1 MPSIYYH
8 RNFRQGNF
16 YHLLNRGANK
26 LNIFRDITDYITF
39 TEILQYYLNYPN
51 GKALSILQKHSKKS
65 KIKLLQVRN
74 LESSFELHG
83 YCLMPN
89 HFHLLVCQKH
99 KPENNNSISNYMRRV
114 MITYAMYT
122 HYKYKRSGA
131 LFQGRYKN
139 VSVDTKDQLLYLSKY
154 IHLNPLPLLSGLKS
168 LSEYPYSSYPDYL
181 GNVDRKWLQTSTILN
196 HFKKKP
202 VKQYQQ
208 FVESDENKPSILEK
222 LTLD

>member
-16 YHLLNRGANK
+16 YHIFNRGANK
-26 LNIFRDITDYITF
+26 LNIFKDITDYITF
-39 TEILQYYLNYPN
+39 TDILQYYLNYPN
-51 GKALSILQKHSKKS
+51 GKALSILQRNAKATKT
-65 KIKLLQVRN
+65 KLLKVRN

-89 HFHLLVCQKH
+89 HFHLLVRQKYEP
-99 KPENNNSISNYMRRV
+99 KPSNSITNYMRRV
-114 MITYAMYT
+114 MITYSMYT

-139 VSVDTKDQLLYLSKY
+139 VLVESKQLLCLSKY
-154 IHLNPLPLLSGLKS
+154 IHQNPLPLLSSYKS
-168 LSEYPYSSYPDYL
+168 LPEYPYSSYPDYL
-181 GNVDRKWLQTSTILN
+181 GNLDRKWLKTSTILN
-196 HFKKKP
+196 HFKKNP

-208 FVESDENKPSILEK
+208 FIESEENKPNLLEK
-222 LTLD
+222 ITLD

>member
-1 MPSIYYH
+1 MPSIYYN

-26 LNIFRDITDYITF
+26 LNVFKDITDYITF
-39 TEILQYYLNYPN
+39 TDIIQYYLNYPN
-51 GKALSILQKHSKKS
+51 GKALSLLQRNAEETKT
-65 KIKLLQVRN
+65 KLLKVRN

-89 HFHLLVCQKH
+89 HFHLLVYQKH
-99 KPENNNSISNYMRRV
+99 KPKNNNSISNYMRRV

-122 HYKYKRSGA
+122 HYKYKRSGT

-139 VSVDTKDQLLYLSKY
+139 VIVDTKDQLLYLSKY
-154 IHLNPLPLLSGLKS
+154 IHLNPLPLLSSLKS
-168 LSEYPYSSYPDYL
+168 LPEYPYSSYPDYL

-196 HFKKKP
+196 YYKKSP

-208 FVESDENKPSILEK
+208 FIESEEDKPNLLEK
-222 LTLD
+222 IALD